1 MPDASPT
8 AAAPGAHAPGSPLAP
23 GSLAPH
29 AEPWDRRHLV
39 GLAGMSGAEITELLD
54 QAVEF
59 RRLSEA
65 RDLPAPLAGATVGNL
80 FFENSTRTRNSFR
93 LAAKRLGAE
102 TVEFTEV
109 GSSVAKG
116 ETVADTVRTIEALG
130 VDLMV
135 IRHGSP
141 GVPHRLREFV
151 TCGLLNAGDGTHE
164 HPTQALID
172 LLSLRDEMGDLA
184 GKTVTVVGDIL
195 HSRVARSNIHGLR
208 ALGARVLV
216 CGPSTLLP
224 RHLPGAEFFT
234 DLDEAL
240 AQSDAVNLLRVQFER
255 QRGAFFPSPAEY
267 YRLFGM
273 TQTRLDRS
281 GRDPWVL
288 APGPINRGIELSSEV
303 ADGPRSLI
311 LKQVANGVFIRMA
324 CLATLMEARR

>member
-1 MPDASPT
+1 M
-8 AAAPGAHAPGSPLAP
+8 
-23 GSLAPH
+23 
-29 AEPWDRRHLV
+29 
-39 GLAGMSGAEITELLD
+39 TELLD
-54 QAVEF
+54 RAVAF
-59 RRLSEA
+59 RDQSA
-65 RDLPAPLAGATVGNL
+65 AGSLPAPLAGVTVGNL

-130 VDLMV
+130 VQLMV
-135 IRHGSP
+135 VRHGSP

-151 TCGLLNAGDGTHE
+151 SCGLLNAGDGTHE

-172 LLSLRDEMGDLA
+172 LLSLRDAFATGEKPGELA

-216 CGPSTLLP
+216 CGPATLLP
-224 RHLPGAEFFT
+224 RRLPGVEFFT
-234 DLDEAL
+234 DLDAAL
-240 AQSDAVNLLRVQFER
+240 AESDAVNLLRVQFER

-273 TQTRLDRS
+273 TEARLNRS
-281 GRDPWVL
+281 GRTPWVL
-288 APGPINRGIELSSEV
+288 APGPINRGIELSSGV

-311 LKQVANGVFIRMA
+311 LKQVANGVFVRMA
-324 CLATLMEARR
+324 CLAILHGARLAATAGSAAR

>member
-1 MPDASPT
+1 
-8 AAAPGAHAPGSPLAP
+8 
-23 GSLAPH
+23 
-29 AEPWDRRHLV
+29 
-39 GLAGMSGAEITELLD
+39 MSGAEITELLD

>member
-1 MPDASPT
+1 MPT
-8 AAAPGAHAPGSPLAP
+8 AAPDTAETL
-23 GSLAPH
+23 GSLNPV
-29 AEPWDRRHLV
+29 WDRRHLV
-39 GLAGMSGAEITELLD
+39 GLAGLTGAEVTELLD
-54 QAVEF
+54 RAADF
-59 RRLSEA
+59 RRLAAADS
-65 RDLPAPLAGATVGNL
+65 LPPILAGKTVANL

-135 IRHGSP
+135 VRHGSP

-151 TCGLLNAGDGTHE
+151 DCGLLNAGDGTHE

-172 LLSLRDEMGDLA
+172 LLSLRDELGDLR

-195 HSRVARSNIHGLR
+195 HSRVARSNVLGLR
-208 ALGARVLV
+208 ALGARAVV
-216 CGPSTLLP
+216 CGPATLLP
-224 RHLPGAEFFT
+224 RHLPEVEFTT
-234 DLDEAL
+234 DLDAAL
-240 AQSDAVNLLRVQFER
+240 RESDAVNLLRVQFER
-255 QRGAFFPSPAEY
+255 QRGAFFPSPREY

-273 TQTRLDRS
+273 TEARLDKA
-281 GRDPWVL
+281 GRDVWVL
-288 APGPINRGIELSSEV
+288 APGPINRGIELSSGV

-311 LKQVANGVFIRMA
+311 LKQVANGVFVRMA
-324 CLATLMEARR
+324 CLAVLHEGRE

>member
-1 MPDASPT
+1 MPERPPT
-8 AAAPGAHAPGSPLAP
+8 AVDSAAP
-23 GSLAPH
+23 
-29 AEPWDRRHLV
+29 EPAAGWDRRHLV
-39 GLAGMSGAEITELLD
+39 GLAGLSGADVTELLD
-54 QAVEF
+54 RAVEF
-59 RRLSEA
+59 RDRSVA
-65 RDLPAPLAGATVGNL
+65 GSLPAPLAGVTVGNL

-130 VDLMV
+130 VQLMV
-135 IRHGSP
+135 VRHGSP

-151 TCGLLNAGDGTHE
+151 SCGLLNAGDGTHE

-172 LLSLRDEMGDLA
+172 LLSLRDEMGTLS

-216 CGPSTLLP
+216 CGPATLLP
-224 RHLPGAEFFT
+224 RRLPGVEFFT
-234 DLDEAL
+234 DLDAAL

-273 TQTRLDRS
+273 TEARLERS
-281 GRDPWVL
+281 GRNPWVL
-288 APGPINRGIELSSEV
+288 APGPINRGIELSSGV

-324 CLATLMEARR
+324 CLAALHEARLAATAGSAAR

>member
-1 MPDASPT
+1 MTDAPPNAART
-8 AAAPGAHAPGSPLAP
+8 AAPA
-23 GSLAPH
+23 
-29 AEPWDRRHLV
+29 WDRRHLV
-39 GLAGMSGAEITELLD
+39 GLAGLSGADISGLLD
-54 QAVEF
+54 RAVEF
-59 RRLSEA
+59 RRLSAERA
-65 RDLPAPLAGATVGNL
+65 LPSPLAGATVANL

-172 LLSLRDEMGDLA
+172 LLSLRDAFSREGRGDLK

-195 HSRVARSNIHGLR
+195 HSRVARSNVHGLL
-208 ALGARVLV
+208 ALGARALV

-224 RHLPGAEFFT
+224 RHLPGVEFFT
-234 DLDEAL
+234 DLDAAL
-240 AQSDAVNLLRVQFER
+240 AESDAVNLLRVQFER

-273 TQTRLDRS
+273 TQDRLNRS

-288 APGPINRGIELSSEV
+288 APGPINRGIELSSAV

-311 LKQVANGVFIRMA
+311 LTQVANGIFIRMA
-324 CLATLMEARR
+324 CLAVLREGRE

>member
-1 MPDASPT
+1 MSDPSPT
-8 AAAPGAHAPGSPLAP
+8 AAADELP
-23 GSLAPH
+23 

-39 GLAGMSGAEITELLD
+39 GLAGMSGEDVTLLLD
-54 QAVEF
+54 RAVEY

-65 RDLPAPLAGATVGNL
+65 GDLPSPLAGATVGNL

-172 LLSLRDEMGDLA
+172 LLSLRDAFSQDGRGDLA

-273 TQTRLDRS
+273 TQARLNRS

-324 CLATLMEARR
+324 CLATLMEGRR

>member
-1 MPDASPT
+1 MPEPSPIV
-8 AAAPGAHAPGSPLAP
+8 AADR
-23 GSLAPH
+23 
-29 AEPWDRRHLV
+29 WDRRHLV
-39 GLAGMSGAEITELLD
+39 GLAGLTGAEVTELLD
-54 QAVEF
+54 RAAEF
-59 RRLSEA
+59 RRLSDD
-65 RDLPAPLAGATVGNL
+65 RRLPSPLSGVTVGNL

-135 IRHGSP
+135 VRHGSP

-172 LLSLRDEMGDLA
+172 LLTLRDELGDLA

-208 ALGARVLV
+208 ALGARVIV
-216 CGPSTLLP
+216 CGPETLLP
-224 RHLPGAEFFT
+224 RRLPGVEFET
-234 DLDEAL
+234 DLDAAL
-240 AQSDAVNLLRVQFER
+240 AETDAVNLLRVQFER
-255 QRGAFFPSPAEY
+255 QRGSFFPSPAEY

-273 TQTRLDRS
+273 TQTRLDRC
-281 GRDPWVL
+281 GRDPLVL
-288 APGPINRGIELSSEV
+288 APGPINRGIELSSPV
-303 ADGPRSLI
+303 ADGPRSAI
-311 LKQVANGVFIRMA
+311 LKQVANGVFVRMA
-324 CLATLMEARR
+324 CLAILNEGRSNAAGGAGE

>member
-1 MPDASPT
+1 M
-8 AAAPGAHAPGSPLAP
+8 
-23 GSLAPH
+23 
-29 AEPWDRRHLV
+29 V
-39 GLAGMSGAEITELLD
+39 GLADLNGDEITELLD
-54 QAVEF
+54 RAVEF
-59 RRLSEA
+59 RRLADERA
-65 RDLPAPLAGATVGNL
+65 LPSPLAGATVGNL

-151 TCGLLNAGDGTHE
+151 TSGLLNAGDGTHE

-172 LLSLRDEMGDLA
+172 LLSLRDAFSQEGTGESLA

-224 RHLPGAEFFT
+224 RQLPGAEFFT
-234 DLDEAL
+234 DLDAAL

-273 TQTRLDRS
+273 TQTRLTRS

>member
-1 MPDASPT
+1 MPDASS
-8 AAAPGAHAPGSPLAP
+8 AAATPELDGDADSFDDL
-23 GSLAPH
+23 
-29 AEPWDRRHLV
+29 PWDRQHLV
-39 GLAGMSGAEITELLD
+39 GLAGLTGGEITEILD
-54 QAVEF
+54 RAVAF
-59 RRLSEA
+59 RRLSEE
-65 RDLPAPLAGATVGNL
+65 RRLPAPLAGATVGNL

-151 TCGLLNAGDGTHE
+151 RCGLLNAGDGTHE

-172 LLSLRDEMGDLA
+172 LLSLRDEMGPLV

-208 ALGARVLV
+208 ALGARPLV

-234 DLDEAL
+234 DLDAAL
-240 AQSDAVNLLRVQFER
+240 AESDAVNLLRVQFER
-255 QRGAFFPSPAEY
+255 QRGAFFPSPEEY

-273 TQTRLDRS
+273 TQARLNRA
-281 GRDPWVL
+281 GREIWVL

-324 CLATLMEARR
+324 CLAILAEARS